1 MIGLEMHFNEGET
14 TGREYFDLLG
24 DYGTYNI
31 SKDKQGLV
39 VSLKGDPEVKDG
51 DFVDESDPA
60 IQDMKNRI
68 DSYEYRFDA
77 KGNLLQVKGKVRRN
91 LYYKDFVIDRVM

>member
-1 MIGLEMHFNEGET
+1 M
-14 TGREYFDLLG
+14 
-24 DYGTYNI
+24 
-31 SKDKQGLV
+31 
-39 VSLKGDPEVKDG
+39 KDG

-60 IQDMKNRI
+60 IQDMKTRI